1 VTPPLIE
8 MTGVVKSGPGLGPL
22 RVEHLAVHRGD
33 RIVIAGLDAT
43 AAEVLLNLITGAA
56 VADEG
61 TVRVAGADTK
71 AIATDTEWLRSLD
84 RFGIVTDRAVL
95 VGALSVA
102 SNLALPLTL
111 SIEPMADE
119 IREKVGR
126 LAADVGLPPERL
138 RDAAG
143 TLDVHERARAH
154 LARAIANNPEVLLLE
169 HPTANFTAAAASR
182 ELGATLARLGG
193 VRGLGWVALSN
204 DDEFARASGARRLR
218 LDAATG
224 RVRGAG
230 GFWRSLF
237 DRKLT

>member
-1 VTPPLIE
+1 MTPPLIE
-8 MTGVVKSGPGLGPL
+8 LTGVVKSGPSLGPL
-22 RVEHLAVHRGD
+22 RVERFAVDKGD
-33 RIVIAGLDAT
+33 RIVVAGLDAT
-43 AAEVLLNLITGAA
+43 AAEVFLNLITGAA

-61 TVRVAGADTK
+61 SVRIAGADTK
-71 AIATDTEWLRSLD
+71 SIATDTEWLRSLD

-111 SIEPMADE
+111 SIEPMADDV
-119 IREKVGR
+119 RRKVEQ
-126 LAADVGLPPERL
+126 LAAEVGLPPARL
-138 RDAAG
+138 QDAAG

-169 HPTANFTAAAASR
+169 HPTANFTSTDASR
-182 ELGATLARLGG
+182 DFGNALARLAAG
-193 VRGLGWVALSN
+193 RALGWVALSN
-204 DDEFARASGARRLR
+204 DDAFARASGATRVR
-218 LDAATG
+218 LDAASG

-237 DRKLT
+237 TTS